1 MTHSHQLASP
11 IILLLASVLSIYAQK
26 IIIEVLLGNQKR
38 TFLGT
43 SLPYLLAYV
52 VNNAVFLVI
61 HIPAIIIAVNVIFGF
76 IITQFYESTF
86 LKRLVATVGWF
97 SLIFAI
103 ESLVFAIFVAYPAS
117 LTVHVEKNGIVLLC
131 WHY

>member
-1 MTHSHQLASP
+1 VTHSHQLASP

-97 SLIFAI
+97 SLINRW
-103 ESLVFAIFVAYPAS
+103 Y
-117 LTVHVEKNGIVLLC
+117 LLFLLPILPR
-131 WHY
+131 